1 VAENKKEKN
10 ESFKELLEVSKAGK
24 ELDKSDV
31 VRLSQT
37 LRRVRDLEHAR
48 AAESQKIDAAAMRGE
63 DLERLALLDPLTDLY
78 NHRTFIKEL
87 KSELNR
93 ARRYQHPVALC
104 MISIDNFED
113 MYKQY
118 GLLTADAILKII
130 GNAVKHGIREVDIS
144 GRYDTHRF
152 IIALT
157 KSGVSGGAIVAERIR
172 QRIGAQAISYN
183 WESFS
188 LTASFGVAA
197 YPEQAKEWDEL
208 IAHALDAMEHA
219 TARGGDRVLAI

>member
-1 VAENKKEKN
+1 MAESKKEKT
-10 ESFKELLEVSKAGK
+10 ESFKELVENLQASKGQYQ
-24 ELDKSDV
+24 SDID
-31 VRLSQT
+31 RLSQV
-37 LRRVRDLEHAR
+37 LHRVRDLEQAR
-48 AAESQKIDAAAMRGE
+48 ATESKHIKTAAMRGE
-63 DLERLALLDPLTDLY
+63 DLEKLALLDPLTDLY

-87 KSELNR
+87 KAELNR
-93 ARRYQHPVALC
+93 ARRYQHSVALC

-118 GLLTADAILKII
+118 GALTADAILKII

-157 KSGVSGGAIVAERIR
+157 KSGISGGAIVAERIR

-197 YPEQAKEWDEL
+197 YPAQASEWDEL
-208 IAHALDAMEHA
+208 IAHALDTMEHA